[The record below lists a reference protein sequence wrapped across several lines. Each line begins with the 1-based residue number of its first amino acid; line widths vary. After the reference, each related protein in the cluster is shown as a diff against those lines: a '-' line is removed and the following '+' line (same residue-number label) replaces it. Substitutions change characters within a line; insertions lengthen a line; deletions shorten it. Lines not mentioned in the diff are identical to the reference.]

1 MTYRMSDDT
10 KAILLLCGVFG
21 DRNVK
26 PLSPGEYNAVARW
39 LVGEKK
45 RPLHLLTFEVVE

>member
-1 MTYRMSDDT
+1 MTLYLSDDT

-21 DRNVK
+21 DRTVK

-39 LVGEKK
+39 LVCGN
-45 RPLHLLTFEVVE
+45 RQGTP